1 MTLSLVLVLLAADPA
16 PPDSVT
22 ARGEVVVSAMAQKK
36 FDAALADAT
45 KELRD
50 AVSPDKLKAI
60 WDSSVLDQY
69 GAFQKIAGTRTE
81 KKDKY
86 DIVFVTGQFEKGQL
100 DVRLV
105 YTPEKKLGGLQFV
118 PPKPAVEYKSP
129 PYVHVDKF
137 KANEVV
143 VGKDTPWP
151 LPGTLNMPLGDGPFP
166 AVVLVHGSGPH
177 DRDETIGA
185 NKPLR
190 DLADGLAS
198 RGIAVLRY
206 EKRTRQHAGKMMGVA
221 VTIKEEV
228 LDDALAA
235 VALLRQTSGI
245 DPKRVYVVG
254 HSLGALLAPKLATLD
269 PKLAG
274 IVVMAGNVRPLEDL
288 IIEQITYLSK
298 QNGEPTAAAT
308 EQINKIKEQVA
319 KIKDPKL
326 SPDTPADQL
335 PFKVPAAYWL
345 SLRGYDSAATAAGLT
360 MPVFVLSGER
370 DYQVPQ
376 ADFDLW
382 QKALAGKPTAKLK
395 RYPGLNHLFIE
406 GSGPPSPAEYE
417 KEGHVAEAVVDD
429 IAGFVGK

>member
-1 MTLSLVLVLLAADPA
+1 MTLSLALVLLAADPA
-16 PPDSVT
+16 PPGSIA

-129 PYVHVDKF
+129 PYVNADKF
-137 KANEVV
+137 KSSDVV

-166 AVVLVHGSGPH
+166 AVVLLHGSGPH

-206 EKRTRQHAGKMMGVA
+206 EKRTRQHAGKMMGVT

-235 VALLRQTSGI
+235 VALLRQTPGI
-245 DPKRVYVVG
+245 DPKRIYVVG

-274 IVVMAGNVRPLEDL
+274 IVIMAGNVRPLEDL
-288 IIEQITYLSK
+288 IVEQITYLSK
-298 QNGEPTAAAT
+298 QNGEPSAAAT

-319 KIKDPKL
+319 RIKDPKL

-360 MPVFVLSGER
+360 MPVLVLSGER

-417 KEGHVAEAVVDD
+417 NEGHVAEVVVDD